1 MSGAQEDPDDTA
13 PVARPGASGGSG
25 AAEKRSEDAEARSDD
40 AEAHSDDAEARSDD
54 ATLIAGRVGIAED
67 DDRTLPH
74 GFRSAGLQGAGSRSS
89 GSSGSGSSGSGASGS
104 GSSGSGASAR
114 GSNPLAE
121 YLRTASGTTGAPVG
135 LDPER
140 RIGEMPARMPWEEPP
155 SPEPGLHQGLPVV
168 YGPRVSGR
176 DGAGSGED
184 EVVRRVGP
192 PPPSSAVTVRRGRE
206 ALPSLARRDRRA
218 RRATLL
224 LYGAVVL
231 AGALGLWGVA
241 RLAFG

>member
-25 AAEKRSEDAEARSDD
+25 DSEKRSDD

-89 GSSGSGSSGSGASGS
+89 GSSGSGSSGSE
-104 GSSGSGASAR
+104 SSGSGASAR

-224 LYGAVVL
+224 LYCAVVL
-231 AGALGLWGVA
+231 AAALGLWGVA